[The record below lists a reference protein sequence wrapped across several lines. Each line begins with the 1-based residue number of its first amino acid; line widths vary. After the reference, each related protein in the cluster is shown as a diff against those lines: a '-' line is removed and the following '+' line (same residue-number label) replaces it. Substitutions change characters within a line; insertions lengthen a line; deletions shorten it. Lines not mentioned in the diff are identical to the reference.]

1 MSPTRRSVLAAAGPV
16 VASAAALTAESSAA
30 ANRSA
35 VPATDPDVTDLV
47 ARATQAHTKL
57 MRGDLAGYRA
67 LITATEDFTLMAP
80 FGGKPTH
87 AADLT
92 SERWESVGRF
102 FRNGRDSSL
111 EVVQAYRSLDMV
123 VLAVIERTHVE
134 VGGLPGQNWALRVT
148 LVFRKESNR
157 WLLAHRHADPLAEG
171 ITLQQAAALT
181 QGRSSS

>member
-1 MSPTRRSVLAAAGPV
+1 MSPSRRAVIAAAAPTIASATV
-16 VASAAALTAESSAA
+16 LPATSAAAAS
-30 ANRSA
+30 RSA
-35 VPATDPDVTDLV
+35 TDSDVADLV
-47 ARATQAHTKL
+47 ARAAQAHTKL
-57 MRGDLAGYRA
+57 MRGDLLGYRA

-80 FGGKPTH
+80 FGGKPTR

-111 EVVQAYRSLDMV
+111 ELVQAYRATDMV

-148 LVFRKESNR
+148 LVFRKENDR
-157 WLLAHRHADPLAEG
+157 WLLAHRHADPLVDG
-171 ITLQQAAALT
+171 ISLQQAAALT
-181 QGRSSS
+181 QGRASS